1 MPSAAAPHLLQGK
14 DLCLPALQT
23 HVPRPHGRQERGLR
37 PACAAL
43 DALVAGES
51 LQSRPAGGNDLTATS
66 LRKAKDKE
74 AIQILKR
81 REGILRS

>member
-1 MPSAAAPHLLQGK
+1 MSFPNR
-14 DLCLPALQT
+14 PAW
-23 HVPRPHGRQERGLR
+23 VRSMAGAHGRRHRLR
-37 PACAAL
+37 WDL
-43 DALVAGES
+43 DIGSLDGLVAGES
-51 LQSRPAGGNDLTATS
+51 LQSRPAGGNDLTPTS